1 MHVRMVP
8 WFFVLFVLII
18 LYFLLDILLPVSVCW
33 FVSRITEKLLNAFL

>member
-18 LYFLLDILLPVSVCW
+18 LLDILSPVSVCW
-33 FVSRITEKLLNAFL
+33 FVSRITEKLLNAYL